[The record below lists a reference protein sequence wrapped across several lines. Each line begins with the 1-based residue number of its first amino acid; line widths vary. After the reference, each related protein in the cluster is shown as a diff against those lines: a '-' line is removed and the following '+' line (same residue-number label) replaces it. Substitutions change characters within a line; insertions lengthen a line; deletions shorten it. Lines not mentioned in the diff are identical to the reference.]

1 MKNLMDYM
9 RAIKSIIVLKIIW
22 PPPLVTHFSG
32 SPPDKNSFS
41 RDSCYFIRSMDTI
54 LTSDD
59 MHPGLG
65 HVTDAGVTGV
75 TPGVSQGGVLDQQER
90 GGCGA

>member
-32 SPPDKNSFS
+32 SPPDINGFNEVVVTVTLFLK
-41 RDSCYFIRSMDTI
+41 

-59 MHPGLG
+59 VHPGLG
-65 HVTDAGVTGV
+65 HVADAGVTGV